1 MAELY
6 CFGRFTLNPESRKLL
21 ADGVPTPVGSTA
33 VRILLALVEQAGQI
47 VSKDDLMSR
56 VWGPAGIGDNR
67 LHVHV
72 YQLRK
77 TIGDDS
83 IVTKSGG
90 GYRFVAP
97 VERRSAQAQI
107 QSSPPRNG
115 NLPSVQTD
123 GPTGLIGRNEEL
135 RAVSQRLL
143 EGRLVTLTGPG
154 GVGKT
159 SLALHVAAA
168 SASHFPDGVWLAEL
182 ATLNDPAL
190 VPAAVA
196 TLLGI
201 KLGQS
206 AAPLDTLVRHLT
218 RKKLLLVL
226 DNCEH
231 VLSAAALLAEAFVRT
246 APDVKILATSRES
259 LSCAGEEIFHVPPL
273 ALPPDGGMPPQ
284 SMRDMAAI
292 RLFIERA
299 RSADSRFL
307 IEDHEI
313 PVAAR
318 ICRRLDGLPLAIEMA
333 SGWVGALG
341 LEALDAKLDGS
352 LKAWLR
358 ARGTAPPRHST
369 LRATLEWSHDLL
381 SLSEQ
386 VVLRRLAV
394 FAAGF
399 TMNDAEAVA
408 SGDGIVEEAAL
419 ELMGSLIRKS
429 MVAVTPGSRAQRYR
443 LMETTRAFALEKL
456 TSSGDAG
463 MSRGKHAR
471 LMLRTLEHANHEW
484 EHTSDTVWLDRYRP
498 IQDDARAALDWA
510 LGEEPELAIAIAG
523 ASWPLWREFA
533 LHAEGR
539 QRLAAAA
546 EHLRADTPSVLEAR
560 LRRGLGELWTN
571 SGAVNRARDEF
582 ARAVELYRTPMD
594 PARLGAALSRQAFAL
609 IILRRDAEAEQCNR
623 EALRLLSA
631 AETPRALASAYAAQ
645 VCVEARLGRYE
656 QAREEGA
663 KAIRLCS
670 AIGAERLELVVAGN
684 LMEFALERDDID
696 DAMEIGR
703 TLTAR
708 LRDSAHSDVEAF
720 VLGLMVAALTFR
732 GDLDE
737 ALIMAR
743 QAVPFLREE
752 GALFGLFDHLALRTG
767 LVGRLK
773 DATQLTGYS
782 DAAYQ
787 ASGRPREPIGKRAA
801 IRIDQLLRETLPESE
816 IVLLKSEGAL
826 LTEDH
831 ATALALSE

>member
-21 ADGVPTPVGSTA
+21 ADGVPTPVGTTA
-33 VRILLALVEQAGQI
+33 IRVLLALVERAGQM

-77 TIGDDS
+77 TIGNDS
-83 IVTKSGG
+83 IVTKSGD

-107 QSSPPRNG
+107 PTSHPWNG
-115 NLPSVQTD
+115 NLPSVRTD
-123 GPTGLIGRNEEL
+123 GLTALIGRNEEL
-135 RAVSQRLL
+135 RIVSQCLQ
-143 EGRLVTLTGPG
+143 ESRLVTLTGPG

-159 SLALHVAAA
+159 SLALHAAVA
-168 SASHFPDGVWLAEL
+168 SAPLFSDGVWLAEL

-206 AAPLDTLVRHLT
+206 AAPRDTLARHLA

-231 VLSAAALLAEAFVRT
+231 VLSAATLLAEALVRT
-246 APDVKILATSRES
+246 APDVNILATSREP
-259 LSCAGEEIFHVPPL
+259 LSCTGEQIFHVPPL
-273 ALPPDGGMPPQ
+273 ALPPDGEMRPQ
-284 SMRDMAAI
+284 SMRGMAAI

-307 IEDHEI
+307 IADHEI

-333 SGWVGALG
+333 SGWVGTLG

-358 ARGTAPPRHST
+358 ARSTAPPRHST

-381 SLSEQ
+381 SLFEQ

-399 TMNDAEAVA
+399 TMRDAEAVVP
-408 SGDGIVEEAAL
+408 GDGVPEESVL
-419 ELMGSLIRKS
+419 EHVGSLIRKS
-429 MVAVTPGSRAQRYR
+429 MVAVTPGSHAQRYR

-456 TSSGDAG
+456 ISSGDART
-463 MSRGKHAR
+463 SRRQHAR
-471 LMLRTLEHANHEW
+471 LMLRTLEQANDEW
-484 EHTSDTVWLDRYRP
+484 ERTSDTVWLDRYRP
-498 IQDDARAALDWA
+498 IQDDVRAALEWA
-510 LGEEPELAIAIAG
+510 LSEEQELAIAIAG

-539 QRLAAAA
+539 RWLAAAA
-546 EHLRADTPSVLEAR
+546 AHLRADTPPALEAP

-582 ARAVELYRTPMD
+582 ARAVELYRTPAD

-609 IILRRDAEAEQCNR
+609 IILRRDAEAETCNR
-623 EALRLLSA
+623 EALHLLA
-631 AETPRALASAYAAQ
+631 AAGAPRALASAYAAQ

-663 KAIRLCS
+663 KAIRLCNT
-670 AIGAERLELVVAGN
+670 IGAERLEFVVGGN

-703 TLTAR
+703 ALTAR

-737 ALIMAR
+737 ALIVAR

-752 GALFGLFDHLALRTG
+752 GALFGFFDHLALRAG

-773 DATQLTGYS
+773 DATRLIGYS
-782 DAAYQ
+782 DSAYQ

-801 IRIDQLLRETLPESE
+801 TRIDLLLQEKLPGTE
-816 IVLLKSEGAL
+816 IAQLKSEGAL
-826 LTEDH
+826 LTEDD